1 MARGAATGDFDNDG
15 DLDVVVSTNDGPVV
29 LLRNDGANQNRFVRV
44 KTIGTRS
51 NRDGIGAR
59 VTVTR
64 PDGRPQWR
72 LVHTGSGYASQSDT
86 ALTFGLG
93 SQHKAESVE
102 VVWPSGLVDRL
113 GEVPANHVV
122 WVREGE
128 GLVAA
133 RTLPEKGAPFVP

>member
-1 MARGAATGDFDNDG
+1 M
-15 DLDVVVSTNDGPVV
+15 
-29 LLRNDGANQNRFVRV
+29 

-64 PDGRPQWR
+64 PDGHTQWR
-72 LVHTGSGYASQSDT
+72 IVHTGSGYASQSDT

-102 VVWPSGLVDRL
+102 VVWPSGQVDRV
-113 GEVPANHVV
+113 GEVPANRVV
-122 WVREGE
+122 WIKEGD
-128 GLVAA
+128 GLLAA
-133 RTLPEKGAPFVP
+133 KTLPAKGAAFTP